1 MCSLFVRA
9 SARAGQQ
16 REVYLFT
23 FARQITSI
31 SSVDGT
37 RAAASP
43 LLLLLLAA
51 VRVLDRKLAVNY
63 TTQPLT
69 KPLIAAAAAAAA
81 ATAFRVLVVAT
92 TALAAS
98 V

>member
-1 MCSLFVRA
+1 M
-9 SARAGQQ
+9 
-16 REVYLFT
+16 FT

-81 ATAFRVLVVAT
+81 AATAFRVLVVAT